1 MTHQPPTPSTLART
15 HGVQELSPAEAADR
29 HATDEV
35 VLLDV
40 REPREWELCRID
52 GAAPAPLSRFMH
64 HLPDLDPDRPTV
76 VYCHT
81 GVRSVYAAAFLQQQ
95 GFAEVYSMA
104 GGIDAWST
112 QVDPAV
118 PRYQ

>member
-1 MTHQPPTPSTLART
+1 MAYQPPTPSSLART
-15 HGVQELSPAEAADR
+15 HGVRELSPAAAANR
-29 HATDEV
+29 HAAGTHL
-35 VLLDV
+35 LLDV

-52 GAAPAPLSRFMH
+52 GAAFAPLSRFMH
-64 HLPDLDPDRPTV
+64 YLPDLDPDHPTV

-118 PRYQ
+118 PRYR